1 MFDIIQSAEMLF
13 GTVASSCKEIIPEFN
28 CEYRIEKNNLPSV
41 DGLVAFLG
49 QNPERDRISITITSD
64 TGSVFVSDETVWMDN
79 YTSFRDGLF
88 DGDEVVAAIRIMK
101 GIKDGRLTVYNLSL
115 FSAFLCNLK
124 MEQLFENF
132 TKLFSE
138 CGDHVAFQLLDTN
151 GSLRTSSISFS
162 DNDVHWID
170 CRARKEILRN
180 CTDASVFLDR
190 MRISLIPQDFDID
203 AVEGNGFEEIKV
215 LFEKLRTVLS

>member
-13 GTVASSCKEIIPEFN
+13 GTVASSYKEIIPEFN

-101 GIKDGRLTVYNLSL
+101 GIYCHGRAPFVGTLPCEAIHFCKPIGLIVSAACHQSL
-115 FSAFLCNLK
+115 K
-124 MEQLFENF
+124 
-132 TKLFSE
+132 
-138 CGDHVAFQLLDTN
+138 
-151 GSLRTSSISFS
+151 
-162 DNDVHWID
+162 
-170 CRARKEILRN
+170 
-180 CTDASVFLDR
+180 
-190 MRISLIPQDFDID
+190 
-203 AVEGNGFEEIKV
+203 
-215 LFEKLRTVLS
+215 